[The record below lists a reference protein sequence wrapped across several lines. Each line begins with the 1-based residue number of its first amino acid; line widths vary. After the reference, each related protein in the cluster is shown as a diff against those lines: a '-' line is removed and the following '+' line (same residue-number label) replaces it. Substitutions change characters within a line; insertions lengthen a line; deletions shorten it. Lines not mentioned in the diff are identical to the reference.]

1 MALTHLLLGF
11 LNTTPLSGY
20 DLNKA
25 FSTTVQHF
33 WTTDQSQIYRTLHK
47 MEAEGWVRIE
57 QIIQTDNP
65 NKKVYHITEAGQA
78 ALRDWLR
85 MPLPEQPTR
94 IEWLGQLFFGDAV
107 DNAAL
112 IRVLEHYLD
121 GLRQSQRALEELGYT
136 LPSREEWAGLPR
148 AFRLQLLSLDY
159 GVEVH
164 RCEIRWLEQAIA
176 RLRETNEG
184 QSP

>member
-1 MALTHLLLGF
+1 MALAHLLLGF

-33 WTTDQSQIYRTLHK
+33 WTADQSQIYRTLYK
-47 MEAEGWVRIE
+47 MEAEGWVTTE

-65 NKKVYHITEAGQA
+65 NKKVYHLTEAGQK

-85 MPLPEQPTR
+85 TPVEDAPTR
-94 IEWLGQLFFGDAV
+94 IEWLGQLFFGDVV
-107 DNAAL
+107 DEAAL
-112 IRVLEHYLD
+112 IQVLEHYLE
-121 GLRQSQRALEELGYT
+121 GLRQRQRALEELGET
-136 LPSREEWAGLPR
+136 LPPREEWAGLPR
-148 AFRLQLLSLDY
+148 AFQLRLLTLDY
-159 GVEVH
+159 GMEVH

-176 RLRETNEG
+176 RLHETTEG
-184 QSP
+184 